1 MRTISIQADKALD
14 RIMEEWLAHL
24 IRAIPVGPDGIDFDG
39 GKRGGIVVNQRD
51 RGRWTV
57 SFRNIPG
64 GDRRDYSNPD
74 VVARVIIARKHG
86 G

>member
-24 IRAIPVGPDGIDFDG
+24 IRAIPVGLDGINFDG
-39 GKRGGIVVNQRD
+39 GKRGGVVVNQRD

-64 GDRRDYSNPD
+64 GDHQDYSNPD
-74 VVARVIIARKHG
+74 VMARIIIARKHEG
-86 G
+86 